1 MKRNRKEELVNYNE
15 LSKKSKNDVVFIK
28 QIQYILEINLKKLKA
43 IDEKVKFIKQ
53 IPVKTKKKT
62 MKNKEDLIP
71 KDNVSKLMRGE
82 FDLNPKKQQPNKT
95 PISDTKKIDEEIIM
109 DMIID
114 ALNDK
119 TNEFYVEH
127 SVGSNYFTL
136 KLEDG

>member
-1 MKRNRKEELVNYNE
+1 ME
-15 LSKKSKNDVVFIK
+15 
-28 QIQYILEINLKKLKA
+28 A

-53 IPVKTKKKT
+53 IPVHLRDRLRKKT
-62 MKNKEDLIP
+62 MKNKEDLIAR
-71 KDNVSKLMRGE
+71 DNVSKLMRGE

-109 DMIID
+109 GMIID

-119 TNEFYVEH
+119 TNDEFYVEH